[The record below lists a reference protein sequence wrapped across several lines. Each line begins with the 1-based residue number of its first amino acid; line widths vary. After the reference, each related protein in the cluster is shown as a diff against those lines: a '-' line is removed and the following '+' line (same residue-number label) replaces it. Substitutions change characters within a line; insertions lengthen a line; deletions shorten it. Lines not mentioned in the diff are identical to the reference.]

1 MDWKLLIVFVILN
14 AVNVIIQ
21 TVRSLATIKCK
32 KFAAAC
38 VNALAYGLYTVVVVY
53 TVCDLPLW
61 LKVGVV
67 AIANFIGVF
76 VVKLCEERL
85 RKDKIW
91 LVKIIIPNIYFEK
104 VKESLKKDNIHFTYY
119 DLNKYYVFDI
129 YCETQ
134 SETQFV
140 TELNSKYSGK
150 ALAFENKLK
159 LL

>member
-61 LKVGVV
+61 WKVVIV
-67 AIANFIGVF
+67 AVCNFIGVF
-76 VVKLCEERL
+76 FVKLFEEKF
-85 RKDKIW
+85 RKDKMW
-91 LVKIIIPNIYFEK
+91 KVEATVPKVADII
-104 VKESLKKDNIHFTYY
+104 
-119 DLNKYYVFDI
+119 
-129 YCETQ
+129 Q
-134 SETQFV
+134 S
-140 TELNSKYSGK
+140 
-150 ALAFENKLK
+150 AK
-159 LL
+159 LLNIPLNYIDIEKFYLVNFYCATQQDSEIVKQWLKAHDAKYFVSESKIL

>member
-61 LKVGVV
+61 WKVVIV
-67 AIANFIGVF
+67 AVCNFIGVF
-76 VVKLCEERL
+76 FVKLFEEKF
-85 RKDKIW
+85 RKDKMW
-91 LVKIIIPNIYFEK
+91 KVEATVPKAADII
-104 VKESLKKDNIHFTYY
+104 
-119 DLNKYYVFDI
+119 
-129 YCETQ
+129 Q
-134 SETQFV
+134 S
-140 TELNSKYSGK
+140 
-150 ALAFENKLK
+150 AK
-159 LL
+159 LLNIPLNYIDIEKFYLVNFYCATQQDSEIVKQWLKTHDAKYFVSESKIL

>member
-61 LKVGVV
+61 WKVVIV
-67 AIANFIGVF
+67 AVCNFIGVF
-76 VVKLCEERL
+76 FVKLFEEKF
-85 RKDKIW
+85 RKDKLW
-91 LVKIIIPNIYFEK
+91 KVEATVPKVADII
-104 VKESLKKDNIHFTYY
+104 
-119 DLNKYYVFDI
+119 
-129 YCETQ
+129 Q
-134 SETQFV
+134 S
-140 TELNSKYSGK
+140 
-150 ALAFENKLK
+150 AK
-159 LL
+159 LLNIPLNYIDIEKFYLVNFYCATQQDSEIVKQWLKVHDAKYFVSESKIL

>member
-61 LKVGVV
+61 WKVVIV
-67 AIANFIGVF
+67 AVCNFIGVF
-76 VVKLCEERL
+76 FVKLFEEKF
-85 RKDKIW
+85 RKDKLW
-91 LVKIIIPNIYFEK
+91 KVQATVPKIADII
-104 VKESLKKDNIHFTYY
+104 
-119 DLNKYYVFDI
+119 
-129 YCETQ
+129 Q
-134 SETQFV
+134 S
-140 TELNSKYSGK
+140 
-150 ALAFENKLK
+150 AK
-159 LL
+159 LLNVPLNYIDIEKFYLVNFYCATQQDSEIVKQWLKTHDAKYFVSESKIL

>member
-61 LKVGVV
+61 WKVVIV
-67 AIANFIGVF
+67 AVCNFIGVF
-76 VVKLCEERL
+76 FVKLFEEKF
-85 RKDKIW
+85 RKDKMW
-91 LVKIIIPNIYFEK
+91 KVESTVPKVADII
-104 VKESLKKDNIHFTYY
+104 
-119 DLNKYYVFDI
+119 
-129 YCETQ
+129 Q
-134 SETQFV
+134 S
-140 TELNSKYSGK
+140 
-150 ALAFENKLK
+150 AK
-159 LL
+159 LLNIPLNYIDIEKFYLVNFYCATQQDSEIVKQWLKAHDAKYFVSESKIL

>member
-61 LKVGVV
+61 WKV
-67 AIANFIGVF
+67 AIVAVCNFIGVF
-76 VVKLCEERL
+76 FVKLFEEKF
-85 RKDKIW
+85 RKDKLW
-91 LVKIIIPNIYFEK
+91 KVEATVPKVADII
-104 VKESLKKDNIHFTYY
+104 
-119 DLNKYYVFDI
+119 
-129 YCETQ
+129 Q
-134 SETQFV
+134 S
-140 TELNSKYSGK
+140 
-150 ALAFENKLK
+150 AK
-159 LL
+159 LLNIPLNYIDIEKFYLVNFYCATQQDSEMVKQWLKTHDAKYFVSESKIL

>member
-61 LKVGVV
+61 WKVVIV
-67 AIANFIGVF
+67 AVCNFIGVF
-76 VVKLCEERL
+76 FVKLFEEKF
-85 RKDKIW
+85 RKDKMW
-91 LVKIIIPNIYFEK
+91 KVEATVPKAADII
-104 VKESLKKDNIHFTYY
+104 
-119 DLNKYYVFDI
+119 
-129 YCETQ
+129 Q
-134 SETQFV
+134 S
-140 TELNSKYSGK
+140 
-150 ALAFENKLK
+150 AK
-159 LL
+159 LLNIPLNYIDIEKFYLVNFYCATQQDSEIVKQWLKAHDAKYFVSESKIL

>member
-61 LKVGVV
+61 WKVVIV
-67 AIANFIGVF
+67 AVCNFIGVF
-76 VVKLCEERL
+76 FVKLFEEKF
-85 RKDKIW
+85 RKDKLW
-91 LVKIIIPNIYFEK
+91 KVEATVPKVADII
-104 VKESLKKDNIHFTYY
+104 
-119 DLNKYYVFDI
+119 
-129 YCETQ
+129 Q
-134 SETQFV
+134 S
-140 TELNSKYSGK
+140 
-150 ALAFENKLK
+150 AK
-159 LL
+159 LLNIPLNYIDIEKFYLVNFYCATQQDSEIVKQWLKAHDAKYFVSESKIL